1 MTKIKNVKNFFKE
14 LTALLKAKKY
24 QDAKTKLKHV
34 FIGSQVKKGLLSK
47 LLIYTLLV
55 SLGYVYLYPVLYM
68 ITNSLMSM
76 SDIIS
81 VAVRWIPT
89 SLNWENYRIVWQ
101 DLDYPR
107 ALRDAL
113 ILATLPALSATASSA
128 LIGYGFARYR
138 MPFKNVLMVLM
149 IMAFIIPPQ
158 ITMLP
163 TFRMYSNYELLG
175 SVRAFVYPAILGQ
188 GLNGPIFILIFYS
201 FFKTLPK
208 SLEES
213 AQLDGA
219 GAFKVF
225 TRIALPLAVPS
236 IIIVFLFSF
245 VWYYNETYL
254 SGLFLSGSD
263 MLTLPLRVEQYINDF
278 TGMYPEGSRARELM
292 QAVSLAGNIL
302 ALLPLL
308 ILYFFTQKHFVESID
323 RTGITGE

>member
-1 MTKIKNVKNFFKE
+1 MKSIKRIKLFFQE
-14 LTALLKAKKY
+14 VHHAI
-24 QDAKTKLKHV
+24 KTKNKQALKYGFKKT
-34 FIGSQVKKGLLSK
+34 FIGSKYTDGLLYK
-47 LLIYTLLV
+47 TFIYVMLF
-55 SLGYVYLYPVLYM
+55 SLGYVYLYPMLYM
-68 ITNSLMSM
+68 ISNSLMSM

-81 VAVRWIPT
+81 VSVRWIPS
-89 SLNWENYRIVWQ
+89 SLNWDNYRIIWE
-101 DLDYPR
+101 DLNYPR

-128 LIGYGFARYR
+128 IVGYGFARFR
-138 MPFKNVLMVLM
+138 LPFKKTLMALM

-163 TFRMYSNYELLG
+163 TFRMYANYELLG
-175 SVRAFVYPAILGQ
+175 SVRAFVYPALLAQ
-188 GLNGPIFILIFYS
+188 GLNGPIYILIFYS
-201 FFKTLPK
+201 FFKTIPK
-208 SLEES
+208 SLIES

-219 GAFKVF
+219 SAFKAF
-225 TRIALPLAVPS
+225 TKIVLPLAIPS

-254 SGLFLSGSD
+254 SGLFLRGSD
-263 MLTLPLRVEQYINDF
+263 MMTLPLRVSQYINQY
-278 TGMYPEGSRARELM
+278 TEIYPAGSRARELF

-308 ILYFFTQKHFVESID
+308 ILYFFTQRHFVESIE